1 MPDKKLLTKQEEI
14 TLGTWIQRW
23 IKERST
29 RACNS
34 YTRKKG
40 RAAREKLILSNL
52 RLVQKIAQRYKNNG
66 LDLEDLISE
75 GNIGLV
81 RAVEKFDPNKGSRFS
96 TYATYWIRQSMTRAL
111 SNQSRV
117 IRLPTHAVEKQ
128 SKIVKFVAKYK
139 EDNGVEP
146 SLEEIC
152 EATKASKK
160 LAKALLESGVTNIV
174 SLDSE
179 IGEDE
184 NGSTL
189 KDLVEGDAFVPPDMG
204 AESNE
209 NIQNMLDFINRLS
222 RREKYIL
229 IYRYGLNNKDSE
241 TLETLACK
249 YGLSRERIRQ
259 IQILATEK
267 LKKSTQKHYRKAYPW
282 ETNKKALKLSLK
294 NLKKSLT
301 GD

>member
-1 MPDKKLLTKQEEI
+1 MLNEKLLTKQEEI
-14 TLGTWIQRW
+14 TLGTWVQRW
-23 IKERST
+23 IAERGT
-29 RACNS
+29 RGCNS

-40 RAAREKLILSNL
+40 REARERLILSNL

-96 TYATYWIRQSMTRAL
+96 TYATYWIRQAMTRAL

-128 SKIVKFVAKYK
+128 SKIVKFIEAYK
-139 EDNGVEP
+139 EENRDEP

-189 KDLVEGDAFVPPDMG
+189 KDLVEDDVFMPPDMG
-204 AESNE
+204 VESNE
-209 NIQNMLDFINRLS
+209 NIQNLVDFLNDLS

-229 IYRYGLNNKDSE
+229 IYRYGLNDKDSE
-241 TLETLACK
+241 TLETLARK

-267 LKKSTQKHYRKAYPW
+267 LKKTSEKHYRKAYSW
-282 ETNKKALKLSLK
+282 EMNKNELKW
-294 NLKKSLT
+294 NLEKT
-301 GD
+301 

>member
-1 MPDKKLLTKQEEI
+1 MPNEKLLTKQEEI
-14 TLGTWIQRW
+14 TLGTWVQRW

-34 YTRKKG
+34 YTRRKG
-40 RAAREKLILSNL
+40 REAREKLILSNL
-52 RLVQKIAQRYKNNG
+52 RLVQKIAQRYKNIG

-81 RAVEKFDPNKGSRFS
+81 KAVEKFDPSRGSRFS
-96 TYATYWIRQSMTRAL
+96 TYATYWIRQAMTRAL

-128 SKIVKFVAKYK
+128 SKIVKFIEKYK
-139 EDNGVEP
+139 EDNGSEP

-189 KDLVEGDAFVPPDMG
+189 KDLVQDYTFMPPDAG

-209 NIQNMLDFINRLS
+209 NIQNLLDFINKLS

-229 IYRYGLNNKDSE
+229 IYRYGLNDKDSE
-241 TLETLACK
+241 TLETLAGK

-259 IQILATEK
+259 IQLLATEK
-267 LKKSTQKHYRKAYPW
+267 LKRVSEKHYRKTPSW
-282 ETNKKALKLSLK
+282 EMNKKALKLSLEK
-294 NLKKSLT
+294 T
-301 GD
+301 

>member
-1 MPDKKLLTKQEEI
+1 MPNEKLLTKQEEI
-14 TLGTWIQRW
+14 TLGTWVQRW

-34 YTRKKG
+34 YTRRKG
-40 RAAREKLILSNL
+40 REAREKLILSNL
-52 RLVQKIAQRYKNNG
+52 RLVQKVAHRYKNNG

-81 RAVEKFDPNKGSRFS
+81 KAVEKFDPNKGSRFS
-96 TYATYWIRQSMTRAL
+96 TYATYWIRQAMTRAL

-128 SKIVKFVAKYK
+128 SKIDKFVEKHK

-179 IGEDE
+179 IGEGED
-184 NGSTL
+184 GSTL
-189 KDLVEGDAFVPPDMG
+189 KDLVQDDAFMPPDLG
-204 AESNE
+204 TESNE
-209 NIQNMLDFINRLS
+209 NIQNLLDFINKLS

-229 IYRYGLNNKDSE
+229 IYRYGLGDKDSE
-241 TLETLACK
+241 TLEALGSK

-267 LKKSTQKHYRKAYPW
+267 LKKTSEKHYRKTPSW
-282 ETNKKALKLSLK
+282 EMNKKTLKLDFEK
-294 NLKKSLT
+294 T
-301 GD
+301 